1 MVQRISIGAGTLTA
15 IVLMVAALWAW
26 QTGPHLAFDADRP
39 DVVLW
44 AFRSAAVAAAALAQ
58 AVLLLLV
65 LGSLYRRRR
74 LDVAL
79 GVTTAAIFT
88 IALVSAVALG
98 LAGR

>member
-1 MVQRISIGAGTLTA
+1 MLGRISIGAGTAAA
-15 IVLMVAALWAW
+15 IGLMMAALWAW
-26 QTGPHLAFDADRP
+26 QIGPHLAFDADRP
-39 DVVLW
+39 DVTLW
-44 AFRSAAVAAAALAQ
+44 AVRSAAVAAAALAQ